1 MDVHYLNVLNKSN
14 LNQFLITM
22 KTKASLNER
31 DYLHNFMST
40 MTQKSDTIINYV
52 LAFYFLFG
60 IALAFKYD
68 TWEIGVGVGA
78 LNLIAYYS
86 AKFFLKKSKFY
97 QYVLSVVLAI
107 FMAQYIYQMHGLF
120 EMHFTVFIAST
131 ILIIYQNWKL
141 QIPLTLLVVLHHGAL
156 AYLQNFV
163 YNDANGP
170 QIYFSQVNFDIETFI
185 IHVVLAAVVFF
196 MNGYWSY
203 YFKEHSENHI
213 SKISD
218 EYELEN
224 IKLASA
230 KYSSLS
236 ANNEFNSFIYKTSQD
251 LKSPVHSVLTLI
263 EVSKGQTDNE
273 KLLGYF
279 EMIKENTKKIDGLV
293 NDIHGKSANHMAN

>member
-1 MDVHYLNVLNKSN
+1 
-14 LNQFLITM
+14 M
-22 KTKASLNER
+22 KTKASLNEQ

-52 LAFYFLFG
+52 LAAYFFLG
-60 IALAFKYD
+60 IGLSFKYD
-68 TWEIGVGVGA
+68 TFEIGVGVGT
-78 LNLIAYYS
+78 LNLLMYYS
-86 AKFFLKKSKFY
+86 AKLLLKKSNFY

-141 QIPLTLLVVLHHGAL
+141 QIPLTLLVVIHHAGL
-156 AYLQNFV
+156 AYMQNFV
-163 YNDANGP
+163 YDDPNGL
-170 QIYFSQVNFDIETFI
+170 QVYFSQVNFDVETLI
-185 IHVVLAAVVFF
+185 IHVILAAVVFF
-196 MNGYWSY
+196 MNGYWAY
-203 YFKEHSENHI
+203 YFKEHSQNHI

-236 ANNEFNSFIYKTSQD
+236 ATKEYNDFIHRTTLD
-251 LKSPVHSVLTLI
+251 LKLPVSSVLKLI
-263 EVSKGQTDNE
+263 DVSKGHTDND
-273 KLLGYF
+273 KLLSYLD
-279 EMIKENTKKIDGLV
+279 M
-293 NDIHGKSANHMAN
+293 M

>member
-1 MDVHYLNVLNKSN
+1 
-14 LNQFLITM
+14 M

-40 MTQKSDTIINYV
+40 MTQKSDAIINYV
-52 LAFYFLFG
+52 LAAYFLFG

-68 TWEIGVGVGA
+68 TFEIGVGVGT
-78 LNLIAYYS
+78 LNLLLYYS
-86 AKFFLKKSKFY
+86 AKFLIKNSNFY
-97 QYVLSVVLAI
+97 QYVLSIVLAI

-156 AYLQNFV
+156 AYMQNFV
-163 YNDANGP
+163 YTDPKGL
-170 QIYFSQVNFDIETFI
+170 QLYFSQVNFDLETFI

-196 MNGYWSY
+196 MNGYWAY
-203 YFKEHSENHI
+203 YFKEHSQNHI

-230 KYSSLS
+230 KYSSMS
-236 ANNEFNSFIYKTSQD
+236 ATKDYNDFIHRTTLD
-251 LKSPVHSVLTLI
+251 LKLPVNSVLKLI
-263 EVSKGQTDNE
+263 DVSKGHTDND
-273 KLLGYF
+273 KLLSYL
-279 EMIKENTKKIDGLV
+279 EMMRESAKKIDDLV
-293 NDIHGKSANHMAN
+293 NDIHVKSTNSRSQS